1 MGNQAATAGKVE
13 VTGLWVYP
21 VKSCRG
27 IALDEARLN
36 KYGFE
41 HDREWMVVTEQAR
54 DNLRSFVTLRQIPRM
69 ALVVPCFEV
78 CTTTH
83 AMPPQMLIIWSTNAH
98 TRVKMLLPHLLTSA
112 HAHRVEFHV
121 AQPCDRCM
129 LPRVDPVL
137 GELGKHEPTRTLTT
151 FRTRN
156 GKQYFGQYL
165 LHTSYAGTR
174 HSNSSAMG

>member
-1 MGNQAATAGKVE
+1 MVRGTGTPFAEDFWRKLKIGGSVE
-13 VTGLWVYP
+13 HQRT
-21 VKSCRG
+21 
-27 IALDEARLN
+27 
-36 KYGFE
+36 
-41 HDREWMVVTEQAR
+41 
-54 DNLRSFVTLRQIPRM
+54 
-69 ALVVPCFEV
+69 
-78 CTTTH
+78 
-83 AMPPQMLIIWSTNAH
+83 H

-112 HAHRVEFHV
+112 HAYRVEFHV

-165 LHTSYAGTR
+165 LHTSYTGTR
-174 HSNSSAMG
+174 HSNSSIMG